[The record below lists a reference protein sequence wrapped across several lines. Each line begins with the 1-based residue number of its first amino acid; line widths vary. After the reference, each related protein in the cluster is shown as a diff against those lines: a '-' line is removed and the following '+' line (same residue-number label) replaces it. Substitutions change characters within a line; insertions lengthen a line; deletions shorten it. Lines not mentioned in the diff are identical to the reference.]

1 MFWAQ
6 ISALVFGIG
15 GVGALIAATVSN
27 EWKVTTR
34 ASSVITAT
42 WIFQGL
48 WMNCG
53 GNALGSFH
61 CRPHLTLFRV
71 PGTMIHHSSG
81 NGNSQIL
88 DFLIKNGT
96 SPKGYIQAC
105 RGLMIAAVSLGF
117 FGSIFAL
124 FGMKCTKVGGSD
136 KAKAKIACLAGIV
149 FILSGLCSMTGCSLY
164 ANKITTEFFDP
175 LYVEQ
180 KYELGA
186 ALFIG
191 WAGAS
196 LCIIGGVIFC
206 FSISDN
212 SKTPRMA
219 YAYNGATSVLSS
231 RTKYQSGEGDFKNTS
246 SSKQFDKNAYV

>member
-1 MFWAQ
+1 MSRAQ
-6 ISALVFGIG
+6 ISALVFGVG
-15 GVGALIAATVSN
+15 GFGALVAATASN

-42 WIFQGL
+42 WVYQGL
-48 WMNCG
+48 WMNC
-53 GNALGSFH
+53 A
-61 CRPHLTLFRV
+61 
-71 PGTMIHHSSG
+71 
-81 NGNSQIL
+81 
-88 DFLIKNGT
+88 
-96 SPKGYIQAC
+96 GYIQAC

-180 KYELGA
+180 KMG
-186 ALFIG
+186 
-191 WAGAS
+191 
-196 LCIIGGVIFC
+196 
-206 FSISDN
+206 
-212 SKTPRMA
+212 

-231 RTKYQSGEGDFKNTS
+231 RTKYPGAEGDFKTTNP
-246 SSKQFDKNAYV
+246 SKQFDKNAYV

>member
-71 PGTMIHHSSG
+71 P
-81 NGNSQIL
+81 
-88 DFLIKNGT
+88 
-96 SPKGYIQAC
+96 GYIQAC

>member
-1 MFWAQ
+1 MQTFRVQQTEAALPYRVLSGHAKGF
-6 ISALVFGIG
+6 SALLLQ
-15 GVGALIAATVSN
+15 GAQEAELHAT
-27 EWKVTTR
+27 
-34 ASSVITAT
+34 
-42 WIFQGL
+42 
-48 WMNCG
+48 
-53 GNALGSFH
+53 
-61 CRPHLTLFRV
+61 
-71 PGTMIHHSSG
+71 
-81 NGNSQIL
+81 
-88 DFLIKNGT
+88 
-96 SPKGYIQAC
+96 GYIQAC

-175 LYVEQ
+175 HYVEQ

-212 SKTPRMA
+212 SKTPRMG
-219 YAYNGATSVLSS
+219 YTYNGATSVMSS
-231 RTKYQSGEGDFKNTS
+231 RTKYHGGGDFKTTNP
-246 SSKQFDKNAYV
+246 SKQFDKNAYV

>member
-1 MFWAQ
+1 MVPCHTRWQALRQPLSHSVPVLPPFFPSQ
-6 ISALVFGIG
+6 QYSAL
-15 GVGALIAATVSN
+15 
-27 EWKVTTR
+27 R
-34 ASSVITAT
+34 PSSA
-42 WIFQGL
+42 QQ
-48 WMNCG
+48 
-53 GNALGSFH
+53 
-61 CRPHLTLFRV
+61 
-71 PGTMIHHSSG
+71 HS
-81 NGNSQIL
+81 
-88 DFLIKNGT
+88 
-96 SPKGYIQAC
+96 GYIQAC

-175 LYVEQ
+175 FFVEQ

-212 SKTPRMA
+212 SKTPRMG
-219 YAYNGATSVLSS
+219 YTYNGATSVMSS
-231 RTKYQSGEGDFKNTS
+231 RTKYPGREGDFKTTNP
-246 SSKQFDKNAYV
+246 SKQFDKNAYV

>member
-1 MFWAQ
+1 MSMAQ
-6 ISALVFGIG
+6 ISALVC
-15 GVGALIAATVSN
+15 GVGGFGALVAATTSN

-42 WIFQGL
+42 WVYQGL
-48 WMNCG
+48 WMNC
-53 GNALGSFH
+53 S
-61 CRPHLTLFRV
+61 
-71 PGTMIHHSSG
+71 
-81 NGNSQIL
+81 
-88 DFLIKNGT
+88 
-96 SPKGYIQAC
+96 GYIQAC

-124 FGMKCTKVGGSD
+124 FGMKCTKVGGSE
-136 KAKAKIACLAGIV
+136 KAKAKLACLAGIV

-175 LYVEQ
+175 LFMEQ

-212 SKTPRMA
+212 NKTPS
-219 YAYNGATSVLSS
+219 YTYNGPTSVTSS
-231 RTKYQSGEGDFKNTS
+231 RTKYHGEGDFKTTGP
-246 SSKQFDKNAYV
+246 SKQFDKNAYV

>member
-1 MFWAQ
+1 MASTASEIIAFLVSISGWVLVSSTLPTDYWKVSTIDGTVITTATYWANLWKTCVTD
-6 ISALVFGIG
+6 STG
-15 GVGALIAATVSN
+15 VSN
-27 EWKVTTR
+27 CKDFP
-34 ASSVITAT
+34 SM
-42 WIFQGL
+42 L
-48 WMNCG
+48 
-53 GNALGSFH
+53 AL
-61 CRPHLTLFRV
+61 
-71 PGTMIHHSSG
+71 
-81 NGNSQIL
+81 
-88 DFLIKNGT
+88 D
-96 SPKGYIQAC
+96 GYIQAC

-164 ANKITTEFFDP
+164 ANKITKEFFDP
-175 LYVEQ
+175 FYVEQ

-212 SKTPRMA
+212 NKTPRMG
-219 YAYNGATSVLSS
+219 YAYNGATSVMSS
-231 RTKYQSGEGDFKNTS
+231 RTKYHGGEDFKTTS
-246 SSKQFDKNAYV
+246 PSKQFDKNAYV